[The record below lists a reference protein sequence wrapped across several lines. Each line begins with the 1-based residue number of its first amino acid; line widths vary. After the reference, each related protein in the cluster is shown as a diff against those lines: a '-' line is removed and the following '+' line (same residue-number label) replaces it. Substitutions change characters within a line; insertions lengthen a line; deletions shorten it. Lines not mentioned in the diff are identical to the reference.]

1 MPTSTGKT
9 LCLYGYDPLDRQ
21 TTCAPF
27 DQEAIQRFHCKA
39 RLATEVQDAVQRSI
53 VQCEDRLLAERKY
66 EGAKVEIA
74 LLATDLQRSVLHA
87 LDATSTRLFVYT
99 PYGYR
104 PMVNGVLGLLGFNG
118 ECPDRVTG
126 HYHLGNGYRQ
136 FNPVLMRLNTPDS
149 WSPFGKGG
157 LNAYA
162 YCEGEPILR
171 SDPDG
176 HSFGSVFT
184 KPLKNIFTSRQS
196 SSSVFKK
203 LLAAEVVYLDGRPIK
218 TLGGFSGD
226 ENTLFRVDL
235 NKNQYRKLS
244 KVKLRVDRHTAQMER
259 ENFSLVTKSDS
270 DGLGSV
276 PPPDGVGQT
285 NISVRFKYLFGN
297 ANNLPM
303 RQLLGSI
310 ERMDDAVAANR
321 MLSKPPVSPARTVG
335 SIRQ

>member
-1 MPTSTGKT
+1 
-9 LCLYGYDPLDRQ
+9 
-21 TTCAPF
+21 
-27 DQEAIQRFHCKA
+27 
-39 RLATEVQDAVQRSI
+39 
-53 VQCEDRLLAERKY
+53 
-66 EGAKVEIA
+66 
-74 LLATDLQRSVLHA
+74 
-87 LDATSTRLFVYT
+87 
-99 PYGYR
+99 
-104 PMVNGVLGLLGFNG
+104 
-118 ECPDRVTG
+118 
-126 HYHLGNGYRQ
+126 
-136 FNPVLMRLNTPDS
+136 MRLNTPDS

-259 ENFSLVTKSDS
+259 ENFSLVTKSES
-270 DGLGSV
+270 DGPGSV
-276 PPPDGVGQT
+276 SPPDGVGQT

-335 SIRQ
+335 SIRR